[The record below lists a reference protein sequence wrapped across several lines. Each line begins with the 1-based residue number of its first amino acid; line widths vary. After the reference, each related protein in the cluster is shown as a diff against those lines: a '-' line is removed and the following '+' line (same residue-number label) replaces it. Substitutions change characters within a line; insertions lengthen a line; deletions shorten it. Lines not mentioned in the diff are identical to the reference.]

1 MWFLI
6 AFKTYFLYISNQKPI
21 DMNSKRLDA
30 LLAQISQ
37 LHFAVIG
44 DFALDFYFDTI
55 TSSAEIS
62 VETGKEVHIC
72 SHPKAYL
79 GGAGNVAKNLAHLGV
94 QVDAY
99 GLKGDDLFGRE
110 MSFIAEK
117 LGIST
122 GQLLTIPNLDTPTYS
137 KPMRAGEEQN
147 RLDFGTRTE
156 HFQAYT
162 VDLLVALKSRIE
174 SYDWVILNEQ
184 FRLPLLNAASLAEL
198 QEFIGEH
205 AIADLRSLGNTAK
218 NTLLKVNEAELIKI
232 IGDLT
237 HVEDQ
242 IKSWTRKRN
251 KPVLV
256 TIGERGMIYASPT
269 EFHWEKAI
277 PVVGPIDTVGAG
289 DMVVAAFSA
298 AKAAGASNPEAC
310 AFASLA
316 VHISIQKIGETG
328 SASPEEIKKLHHA
341 SGN

>member
-1 MWFLI
+1 MLFLI

-21 DMNSKRLDA
+21 HMNSKRLDA

-94 QVDAY
+94 QVDAF

-110 MSFIAEK
+110 MSYIAQQ

-122 GQLLTIPNLDTPTYS
+122 EHLLTISGLDTPTYS

-156 HFQAYT
+156 HFQA
-162 VDLLVALKSRIE
+162 
-174 SYDWVILNEQ
+174 
-184 FRLPLLNAASLAEL
+184 
-198 QEFIGEH
+198 
-205 AIADLRSLGNTAK
+205 
-218 NTLLKVNEAELIKI
+218 
-232 IGDLT
+232 
-237 HVEDQ
+237 
-242 IKSWTRKRN
+242 
-251 KPVLV
+251 
-256 TIGERGMIYASPT
+256 
-269 EFHWEKAI
+269 
-277 PVVGPIDTVGAG
+277 
-289 DMVVAAFSA
+289 
-298 AKAAGASNPEAC
+298 
-310 AFASLA
+310 
-316 VHISIQKIGETG
+316 
-328 SASPEEIKKLHHA
+328 
-341 SGN
+341 